1 MRFELGGPMRSAG
14 WLVGLVMLGGLS
26 GCGSDRQAESA
37 QLRPPARDLT
47 QPAEPTAVTVASP
60 VELGRARPRSS
71 ATHPNRVSRKSAL
84 ARKTPPAPLTP
95 AAPLPDPVITAIPA
109 VMKPISGPAAPASQ
123 PERGIGHELAPGET
137 ITIIP
142 ASSGPSTDV
151 GEGTAERARPAG
163 AGVFIGGGHGGTCR
177 PRGGVRGFRHTI

>member
-1 MRFELGGPMRSAG
+1 MRSAG

-60 VELGRARPRSS
+60 VELGRA
-71 ATHPNRVSRKSAL
+71 
-84 ARKTPPAPLTP
+84 PAPLTP

-109 VMKPISGPAAPASQ
+109 VMKPISGPPAPASQ
-123 PERGIGHELAPGET
+123 PEGGIGHELAPGET

-151 GEGTAERARPAG
+151 GEGTAERERPAG